1 MFAKLSND
9 ATERLIRIHGLKL
22 IGLAYVCF
30 AAAGVVILGLSRY
43 SAWWQCALV
52 PLMWF
57 FYRSGAVGGYELVFG
72 QPPEE
77 IGNNRIAH
85 KFRIYFGV
93 LAILCLVGLPVGIA
107 FLYGFLKGTLPR

>member
-9 ATERLIRIHGLKL
+9 ATERQIRIHGLKL
-22 IGLAYVCF
+22 IGLPMSVSQLQ
-30 AAAGVVILGLSRY
+30 VSSSSLSQY
-43 SAWWQCALV
+43 SAWWQWALV

-57 FYRSGAVGGYELVFG
+57 FYRSGTVGGYELVFG
-72 QPPEE
+72 QRSDE

-93 LAILCLVGLPVGIA
+93 LAILCLAGLPVGIA